1 MLGTVGNFERM
12 YSLLVQIVQ
21 NKELCFVVYYYR
33 YYYLH
38 KYGKLKQGLLSFV
51 TECKMVLLLRIFTN
65 VAKTENS
72 ALSTVCDVF
81 DSNNPHKR
89 ISASQHKKGLK

>member
-1 MLGTVGNFERM
+1 MLGNIGNFERM
-12 YSLLVQIVQ
+12 YSSYAQLVQ
-21 NKELCFVVYYYR
+21 NKEWCFVVVYYR

-51 TECKMVLLLRIFTN
+51 AECKMVLLLRVFTN

-72 ALSTVCDVF
+72 TLSLVC
-81 DSNNPHKR
+81 
-89 ISASQHKKGLK
+89 I